1 MPREADCILE
11 GGPFLRGLGE
21 RRKKFWFPDL
31 FHSGARE
38 NTTSLLWAIP
48 RVGKHIRLCQQG
60 AVSQIQMRQI
70 LLAKRRE
77 LFDGQVLRKRKGLR
91 GVFAGLKRL
100 KIHVSFLLGK
110 IKP

>member
-1 MPREADCILE
+1 MNFQKHERGEVPREADCVLE

-31 FHSGARE
+31 FHSSTRE

-48 RVGKHIRLCQQG
+48 RAGEHIRLWQQG

-70 LLAKRRE
+70 LLAKCRE
-77 LFDGQVLRKRKGLR
+77 LFDG
-91 GVFAGLKRL
+91 
-100 KIHVSFLLGK
+100 
-110 IKP
+110 